1 MLRRT
6 CAVVGLLLSSSI
18 AAADLTVTIRQND
31 GQAMPN
37 AVVYLTAND
46 PAQVMAASP
55 VSDKNA
61 IMDQIDLQ
69 FSPHILVVQT
79 NTRVRFPN
87 SDSIK
92 HHVYSFSPAKT
103 FELQLYKGLQ
113 ANPLLFDKSGIVEL
127 GCNVH
132 DWMLAYIRVV
142 DTPYFGKTNAAGQ
155 LQLSVPDGDYQI
167 TFWHPRI
174 SQKETRLS
182 QSLSVPAQ
190 QSLTLNLANP
200 LLPDLSQYEQHQGEF
215 SEYE

>member
-1 MLRRT
+1 MLKPT
-6 CAVVGLLLSSSI
+6 SAIVALLLTSSVVAGELS
-18 AAADLTVTIRQND
+18 VTLRQVD

-37 AVVYLTAND
+37 TVVYLTAKD
-46 PAQVMAASP
+46 PASLSATTTI
-55 VSDKNA
+55 SDNSA

-132 DWMLAYIRVV
+132 DWMLGYIHVV
-142 DTPYFGKTNAAGQ
+142 DTPYFGKTDAAGQ
-155 LQLSVPDGDYQI
+155 LQLSVPDGEYQI

-174 SQKETRLS
+174 SQEEKQLS
-182 QSLSVPAQ
+182 QSLSLPAQ
-190 QSLTLNLANP
+190 QHFSLNLANP
-200 LLPDLSQYEQHQGEF
+200 LLPDLSQYEQHQGDF